1 MSISYNKVILVGRLT
16 ADPQVSY
23 ASNGIMIAKFTLA
36 VDRQFKRDAQNSQDA
51 DFLRI
56 VGFGKTAEFVNNYLA
71 KGRLI
76 MVEGRIQTSRFQG
89 ADGITKYFT
98 DIIAEKLNFMETK
111 KSAQEYDRKPSS
123 NYDNSS
129 SNRPFENDDVVTN
142 NGEVFDGPGESEN
155 DEVPF

>member
-23 ASNGIMIAKFTLA
+23 ASNGMMIAKFTLA
-36 VDRQFKRDAQNSQDA
+36 VDRQFKRESQNSQDA

-56 VGFGKTAEFVNNYLA
+56 VAFGKLAEFVNNYLS

-76 MVEGRIQTSRFQG
+76 MAEGRIQTSRFQG

-111 KSAQEYDRKPSS
+111 KSAQEYDRKSGGS
-123 NYDNSS
+123 YDT
-129 SNRPFENDDVVTN
+129 SNRPFDNEEVVTN
-142 NGEVFDGPGESEN
+142 NEEIFDGPGESED